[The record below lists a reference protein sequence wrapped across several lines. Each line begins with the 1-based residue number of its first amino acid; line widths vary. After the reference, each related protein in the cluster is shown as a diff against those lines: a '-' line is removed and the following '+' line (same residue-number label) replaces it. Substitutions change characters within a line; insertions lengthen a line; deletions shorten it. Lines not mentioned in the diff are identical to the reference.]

1 VGVPPFAGRD
11 AVAMT
16 LCDMTFKRVIVALL
30 SLFFVYYGWV
40 LWGISRG
47 KAYFESPLTPPLIHY
62 RMLAETPRDPSP
74 CALRQGGL
82 LTFAADSEWMLRD
95 TTTICSDTV
104 PVQVVGI
111 DRGKYRL
118 ENGQYIIEGPAF
130 AGRRKYGTATV
141 AGDTLRMGGM
151 HFGIR
156 TRTFVRQR

>member
-1 VGVPPFAGRD
+1 
-11 AVAMT
+11 MT
-16 LCDMTFKRVIVALL
+16 DCRWSFTPSHSLLMTFKRVAVALL
-30 SLFFVYYGWV
+30 GLFVLYYAWV
-40 LWGISRG
+40 MWGLNRG
-47 KAYFESPLTPPLIHY
+47 KAYMEAPLRPPLEHY
-62 RMLAETPRDPSP
+62 RMLAEAPRDPSP
-74 CALRQGGL
+74 CRLHQGGT

-95 TTTICSDTV
+95 TTTICNDTV

-111 DRGKYRL
+111 DRGKFRM

-130 AGRRKYGTATV
+130 AGRMKYGSATV